1 MNIKFEN
8 NIQNITR
15 NINDGT
21 NVMKKMSDQVK
32 DINFSTLNKIKEK
45 NLVEKLRGQISD
57 FSLKFS
63 QSKKKFDEMK
73 KDFEKDNLA
82 EAKKLSDIETNL
94 RSVNKEVNANK
105 ERVSSA
111 EQKKRSIGYDLDS
124 ALNRRNDAQ
133 RKANIA
139 RSEYYRAKKEKA
151 KWERDCAISAGFG
164 AAFAWTGIAPAV
176 AAGLCAKY
184 IDTVGDKQAALDKL
198 NSRLSTAQSK
208 VRTAQNYEDQYNTA
222 KSKLSHVKRIQN
234 RLESSK
240 KCVQSSVYVQKTIL
254 KELAELLEKIQTCK
268 TQVDMIQARFNTV
281 QGKFKHILT
290 NNYKTDS
297 FSVA

>member
-1 MNIKFEN
+1 MTAARPIPSAV
-8 NIQNITR
+8 QPL
-15 NINDGT
+15 
-21 NVMKKMSDQVK
+21 SPH
-32 DINFSTLNKIKEK
+32 
-45 NLVEKLRGQISD
+45 
-57 FSLKFS
+57 
-63 QSKKKFDEMK
+63 
-73 KDFEKDNLA
+73 
-82 EAKKLSDIETNL
+82 AKKEIY
-94 RSVNKEVNANK
+94 NKTPSHNT
-105 ERVSSA
+105 
-111 EQKKRSIGYDLDS
+111 G
-124 ALNRRNDAQ
+124 
-133 RKANIA
+133 
-139 RSEYYRAKKEKA
+139 RAKKEKA

-297 FSVA
+297 FSVAQSLRCLTNNTKMFILGAPS